1 MGVFSVRFLSDVVV
15 VGGDTR
21 AATSLPAST
30 MSDDQLIESF
40 VAVTNTSKSLAEQYL
55 LRNDGD
61 LLAAIEDFYASETS
75 GLATPQPSTRSG
87 KSGGVRTFRDLNED
101 DEEDK
106 TDTNFFTGGEKSA
119 LQVENPNKK
128 GNDDQKQPSLIER
141 IFQRAR
147 EQMDEPDDRQLADAP
162 EPTVSSFTGTG
173 VKLGD
178 SSLPLETIA
187 DAHSGLR
194 RPAKVSREIT
204 FWRQGFT
211 VGDGE
216 LRRYDDPE
224 NQHVLL
230 ELKQGRVPVSVLD
243 VEYGQD
249 VDVSVVRKTEEDYNP
264 PKRNL
269 AGFHGLGQ
277 RLGSPVPGEE
287 SGTPEVSEAPAATV
301 EEPKKPDVGSGDS
314 LVQIR
319 FASGKRTSHKFNGLD
334 PVTAVYD
341 FVQTHELNTSPERDF
356 VLTHAFPV
364 APIEKADTV
373 TVEAAKLKNAVVVQ
387 RWK

>member
-1 MGVFSVRFLSDVVV
+1 
-15 VGGDTR
+15 
-21 AATSLPAST
+21 

-55 LRNDGD
+55 LRNDRD
-61 LLAAIEDFYASETS
+61 LLAAIEDFYASETA
-75 GLATPQPSTRSG
+75 GVANPQPSTRSG

-101 DEEDK
+101 DEDDK

-128 GNDDQKQPSLIER
+128 DDDDHRQPSLIER

-147 EQMDEPDDRQLADAP
+147 EQMDEPDDRPLADAP
-162 EPTVSSFTGTG
+162 EPAVSSFTGTG

-187 DAHSGLR
+187 DTHAGLR

-249 VDVSVVRKTEEDYNP
+249 VDVSVVRKTDEDYKP

-287 SGTPEVSEAPAATV
+287 SGTSEVSEAPAASA
-301 EEPKKPDVGSGDS
+301 EQPKKPDVGSGDS

-373 TVEAAKLKNAVVVQ
+373 TVEATKLKNAVIVQ